1 MPATDVWTIAWGGGT
16 PNFRNS
22 KGSRPTDLAY
32 TRHLQSHTSQ
42 EISLMTENTTS
53 AGQQPASQHEIFHR
67 PNYMK
72 RPHSIIK
79 VSNFATRKAM
89 EDNENVVDERVDST
103 RTAFG
108 LW

>member
-1 MPATDVWTIAWGGGT
+1 
-16 PNFRNS
+16 
-22 KGSRPTDLAY
+22 
-32 TRHLQSHTSQ
+32 
-42 EISLMTENTTS
+42 
-53 AGQQPASQHEIFHR
+53 
-67 PNYMK
+67 MK

-108 LW
+108 L